1 MDAFTMLQVAVAV
14 MLGNVLTRIL
24 FKGWERVKQER
35 LDFST
40 LAFYAG
46 PLGLLVLVLI
56 GSKG

>member
-24 FKGWERVKQER
+24 FKGWERVKADR
-35 LDFST
+35 VDWST
-40 LAFYAG
+40 AAFYIG
-46 PLGLLVLVLI
+46 PLGLLILVLI